1 MHVGEAEVVKHK
13 KPVAKTGM
21 EINDKLLLCFSE
33 ESSLQVWAKI
43 ISPTKATTLATTPK
57 ASKLWHSTPTALT
70 IGENEV
76 DELLVFLCSPWT
88 FLHPKFV
95 TAGLP
100 PHNSTT
106 KLTNAK
112 VLPTQP
118 CNE

>member
-1 MHVGEAEVVKHK
+1 
-13 KPVAKTGM
+13 M
-21 EINDKLLLCFSE
+21 EINNKLLLCLCE

-57 ASKLWHSTPTALT
+57 ASKLWHSTPTTLA

-100 PHNSTT
+100 PHTTCTNNNTT
-106 KLTNAK
+106 KLINAISHTNAK
-112 VLPTQP
+112 VLPTQA